1 MLPLR
6 TPGVISR
13 SFSRA
18 EADQTASPPQK
29 IAIGTT
35 ALPDPAT
42 NRLVQSTFLI
52 GFAMRKVFSIIPPT

>member
-35 ALPDPAT
+35 ALPIPRRTASS
-42 NRLVQSTFLI
+42 NRL
-52 GFAMRKVFSIIPPT
+52 FSSASR